1 MDEQWNQCEGQ
12 IVDGNYPLRR
22 LLGGTAD
29 SAVFLTEISGPEPK
43 DAAIKFI
50 PADRP
55 TADARL
61 AFWRRA
67 IHLSHPNLLT
77 VYDAGSCRLGDQD
90 NIYVVMEYAEE
101 NLSEILP
108 QRALSAE
115 EVQDLLNPVLDVLVY
130 LSSKGLAHGH
140 LKPSNILAT
149 QNCVKLSSDAV
160 QTVGA
165 EMELH
170 RLRDIYDAP
179 ETSSGPVNAKCDV
192 WALGIM
198 LVEAFTQ
205 HTPPL
210 SAGPLEDP
218 AVPASLPPLYNEIA
232 SHALRGNPKQR
243 WSVAQI
249 AARVNPAP
257 LAAAAVAGSSAAQP
271 AVAVSP
277 VNVPLS
283 PEPAVPLAKMKPA
296 PMPVRPREASSR
308 PQTDTPLLDRL
319 LPIALGAAVLLG
331 LVFALPKILNF
342 REQPRSRTAVSAVE
356 PSTPRGSSTPQG
368 SESLAASVEPPPAK
382 STPNATDEPPSE
394 RPVESA
400 LSASPAVLRTNPD
413 ALSGGKTARD
423 VEGHSQVLDQVLP
436 QVSPKALATIQ
447 GTVRVVVKVDVD
459 AAGNVTDSN
468 LETPGPSKYFAGLA
482 EKAARQW
489 KFSGAEQDG
498 HGVPSAWLLRF
509 EFSQSG
515 VHASSEQSTH

>member
-1 MDEQWNQCEGQ
+1 MHEQWNQCEGQ

-29 SAVFLTEISGPEPK
+29 SAVFLTEISGSEPK
-43 DAAIKFI
+43 EAAIKFI

-61 AFWRRA
+61 AFWKRA

-77 VYDAGSCRLGDQD
+77 VYDAGRCRLGDQD

-108 QRALSAE
+108 QRALSAD

-130 LSSKGLAHGH
+130 LCSKGLAHGH

-149 QNCVKLSSDAV
+149 QECVKLSCDAV

-165 EMELH
+165 QMEIH
-170 RLRDIYDAP
+170 RLRDTYDAP
-179 ETSSGPVNAKCDV
+179 ETLSGPVNAKCDA
-192 WALGIM
+192 WALGIT

-205 HTPPL
+205 HAPPL
-210 SAGPLEDP
+210 SADPLADP
-218 AVPASLPPLYNEIA
+218 AVPASLPPLYREIA
-232 SHALRGNPKQR
+232 SHALRRDPKQR
-243 WSVAQI
+243 WSVAEI
-249 AARVNPAP
+249 AARLNPAP
-257 LAAAAVAGSSAAQP
+257 LAAAAAAARSAPQP
-271 AVAVSP
+271 AAAASP
-277 VNVPLS
+277 VSVPLS

-296 PMPVRPREASSR
+296 AVAMQPREAASR

-331 LVFALPKILNF
+331 LIFALPKILNF
-342 REQPRSRTAVSAVE
+342 REQSASRPTASTVE
-356 PSTPRGSSTPQG
+356 PSAPGASTTSQV
-368 SESLAASVEPPPAK
+368 SESLAASMQPPAK
-382 STPNATDEPPSE
+382 STPSATEGRPSE
-394 RPVESA
+394 KQVEPELA
-400 LSASPAVLRTNPD
+400 ASPAVLRTNSD
-413 ALSGGKTARD
+413 ALSTAKTAGD
-423 VEGHSQVLDQVLP
+423 DEGHSQVLDQVLP

-447 GTVRVVVKVDVD
+447 GTVRVVVRVDVD
-459 AAGNVTDSN
+459 AAGNVTDCK
-468 LETPGPSKYFAGLA
+468 LETAGPSKYFAGLA
-482 EKAARQW
+482 EKAAQQW

-515 VHASSEQSTH
+515 VHASPQQSTP